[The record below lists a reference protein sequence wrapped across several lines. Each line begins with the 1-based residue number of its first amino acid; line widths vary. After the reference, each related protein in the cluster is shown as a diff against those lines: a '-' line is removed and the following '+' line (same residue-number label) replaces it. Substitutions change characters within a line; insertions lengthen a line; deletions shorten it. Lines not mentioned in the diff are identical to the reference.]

1 LKQPKEKVS
10 PVPDLGLET
19 PRHGRNVPKGIP
31 VINGPS
37 ALGMVLEDYRQRI
50 VKLEIDIEDLKMDVK
65 TLASDKTEFLLNF
78 SNIQAHY
85 GQAVGRLQIFEQFH
99 REAQG
104 VSIGKSVDQSGNIT
118 EFREPQLPPGVS
130 DLC

>member
-1 LKQPKEKVS
+1 L
-10 PVPDLGLET
+10 PDLGLET
-19 PRHGRNVPKGIP
+19 PRHGRNVPKASPSSTGDA
-31 VINGPS
+31 S
-37 ALGMVLEDYRQRI
+37 ALERVVGEYRKRI
-50 VKLEIDIEDLKMDVK
+50 AELEIDIEELKIDVK

-78 SNIQAHY
+78 SNIQAQY

-118 EFREPQLPPGVS
+118 EFRVLQLPPGVS